1 MITPS
6 KLFAPTFTPST
17 ISDLYWSHLPPK
29 KPREV
34 VNEIVKNLISEID
47 NNLQKG
53 IVSFECQT
61 GMNMPEVK
69 NQDVMHQLIC
79 KLINNEMNKFGWIT
93 YVRME
98 YETCKIILAVK
109 ESDLPS
115 IEMLITEI
123 NKD

>member
-1 MITPS
+1 MLTPS
-6 KLFAPTFTPST
+6 ELFNKTFTPS
-17 ISDLYWSHLPPK
+17 DDMNWCRLPSK
-29 KPREV
+29 SPREI
-34 VNEIVKNLISEID
+34 VNEIVKNLISKID

-53 IVSFECQT
+53 IVSFECRT

-79 KLINNEMNKFGWIT
+79 KLINDEMNKFGWIT
-93 YVRME
+93 YIRME

-109 ESDLPS
+109 ESDLSS
-115 IEMLITEI
+115 IEILMTET